1 MISVVILDHHK
12 TARELLGGGTSVT
25 ENVSKVIDMD
35 RSGATIAY
43 DYFKEKLITGNNNNG
58 ADNNALK
65 IGEFDRVRRLFEYI
79 EDRDLWRWK
88 LPDSKAFSSGLDDHH
103 FQYDVNLNPSLFQQV
118 ASTCC
123 FIF

>member
-1 MISVVILDHHK
+1 MS
-12 TARELLGGGTSVT
+12 
-25 ENVSKVIDMD
+25 ENLIKVIDMG

-43 DYFKEKLITGNNNNG
+43 DYFKEKLINGGDNNRA
-58 ADNNALK
+58 ADGNALK

-88 LPDSKAFSSGLDDHH
+88 LPDSKAFSSGLDDRNIE
-103 FQYDVNLNPSLFQQV
+103 YDVNLNPSLFQQV
-118 ASTCC
+118 VPTAC